1 MRNAYT
7 QTALALLFLRGLAIN
22 DWALQQTE
30 KLYWKCNGDILNGV
44 PLTYQTD
51 DEQLWVE
58 FSWEFCRVFANTASE
73 QWAYGK
79 LANYTM
85 GSSTINEYIAHF
97 KHLLQKAGWDRTSR
111 GSLFQFKRGL
121 KWQIHL

>member
-1 MRNAYT
+1 
-7 QTALALLFLRGLAIN
+7 LALSFLRGLAIN
-22 DWALQQTE
+22 NWALQQIE
-30 KLYWKCNGDILNGV
+30 KLYWKCNGDVLNGV
-44 PLTYQTD
+44 PPTYQTD

-58 FSWEFCRVFANTASE
+58 FSREFRRAFADTMSE
-73 QWAYGK
+73 QRAYGE

-85 GSSTINEYIAHF
+85 GSSTINEYITRF
-97 KHLLQKAGWDRTSR
+97 EHLLQKAGWDRTSR